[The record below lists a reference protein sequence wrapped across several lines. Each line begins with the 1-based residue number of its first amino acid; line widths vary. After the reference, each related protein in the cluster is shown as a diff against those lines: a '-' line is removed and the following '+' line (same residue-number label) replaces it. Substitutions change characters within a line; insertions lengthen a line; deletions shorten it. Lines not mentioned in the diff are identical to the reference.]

1 MTAAPLQVRKMLRT
15 YGKQI
20 GIARRLARHR
30 LATLGPPQGEEEA
43 IRAARRRAEGFDYGL
58 MLMVRN
64 KKMGPRFTL
73 AIPLNMLRKISGSPS

>member
-1 MTAAPLQVRKMLRT
+1 MGD
-15 YGKQI
+15 Y
-20 GIARRLARHR
+20 RLAFRIEGER
-30 LATLGPPQGEEEA
+30 RPPNAVIGVKLQFLHIGVFRA
-43 IRAARRRAEGFDYGL
+43 FQRIDARAARRRAEGFDYGL